1 MKTICDK
8 GPPRIRVLT
17 GKSKNLHKKVI
28 DLKSVRIILKASLTE
43 NVSQVKCLQ
52 SEESNLKKS
61 MIVVKARLLLKD
73 HELHR

>member
-1 MKTICDK
+1 M
-8 GPPRIRVLT
+8 LT
-17 GKSKNLHKKVI
+17 GKLKNVHKKVI
-28 DLKSVRIILKASLTE
+28 DLKSVRLIFKASLTE

-52 SEESNLKKS
+52 SEDSNLKKS